1 MEVGL
6 PRGSDDALVCALV
19 KRRKLSDYDKQ
30 IGTEHSN
37 PLIDIREYEV
47 EFIYGNTETLTSKI
61 IIKTYLPRWMKKATG
76 N

>member
-1 MEVGL
+1 MLRVSYNGL
-6 PRGSDDALVCALV
+6 MHAVV
-19 KRRKLSDYDKQ
+19 KQRNLDNYDKP